1 MLHRLLTLVLIA
13 CACHVQVAAKNYIP
27 YHQRSLVVQE
37 HMLQGEY
44 AKALALLA
52 ELEREYGLMPT
63 ETFARAKC
71 QVAIGDTAAARKT
84 YLKSLEQRAP
94 FVWLFVKPPAF
105 RSPADSIWYDAVV
118 REGVAFWR
126 SRPQYADGPNPG
138 LPTPVTVLN
147 QRHQFLLDS
156 LGRFDP
162 KIRPDAQQ
170 AYDALIAQHDAL
182 LDSMIK
188 GLRPVMS
195 IAEYGVNEEFSTFV
209 IHCSP
214 ELTTRYESTF
224 KRWLQDGLIYPR
236 LYATPFDD
244 EANQRNEP
252 FLYGIFDGL
261 RPDQFAPGYEQR
273 RAAIGM
279 GDERLERARFN
290 MGG

>member
-1 MLHRLLTLVLIA
+1 MLHRLFTLVLIA

-52 ELEREYGLMPT
+52 ELERGYGLMPT

-71 QVAIGDTAAARKT
+71 QVAISDTAAARKT
-84 YLKSLEQRAP
+84 YMTSLEQRAP
-94 FVWLFVKPPAF
+94 LGWLFVSPPAF

-126 SRPQYADGPNPG
+126 SRPQYAEGPNPG
-138 LPTPVTVLN
+138 MPTPVTVLN
-147 QRHQFLLDS
+147 QRHQFLVDS

-182 LDSMIK
+182 L
-188 GLRPVMS
+188 LRFLSGELPVPS
-195 IAEYGVNEEFSTFV
+195 IAEYGVNEEFNTFV
-209 IHCSP
+209 FHCG
-214 ELTTRYESTF
+214 LDLKTRHESTF
-224 KRWLQDGLIYPR
+224 KHWLQNGLIYPV
-236 LYATPFDD
+236 LYTIPFDD
-244 EANQRNEP
+244 EANQQNKP
-252 FLYGIFDGL
+252 LPYGLFNAT
-261 RPDQFAPGYEQR
+261 RPEDLLPGYEQR

>member
-37 HMLQGEY
+37 HMLLGEY

-71 QVAIGDTAAARKT
+71 QVAVGDTAAARKT
-84 YLKSLEQRAP
+84 YMKSLEQRAP
-94 FVWLFVKPPAF
+94 LGWLFGSPPAF
-105 RSPADSIWYDAVV
+105 RSPADSIWYDAVM
-118 REGVAFWR
+118 REGAAFWR

-138 LPTPVTVLN
+138 LPTPVTDLN
-147 QRHQFLLDS
+147 TRHQDMYEHP
-156 LGRFDP
+156 GDEADHAERY
-162 KIRPDAQQ
+162 A
-170 AYDALIAQHDAL
+170 ALIAEHDAL
-182 LDSMIK
+182 L
-188 GLRPVMS
+188 LRFLSGELPVPS

-209 IHCSP
+209 IHSSP

-244 EANQRNEP
+244 KANQRNEP